1 MNGMERNGMKE
12 RNERNGRNGKE
23 KNGTKWNER
32 IYIYIYILDVSG
44 YFHSHL
50 PGFGTLIHLSQG
62 KLRLLL
68 TTVIFILGQS
78 VLHHLDGAFS
88 REVVLTCSNQL
99 DD

>member
-1 MNGMERNGMKE
+1 MKGMEGMERKRTERNGM
-12 RNERNGRNGKE
+12 NES
-23 KNGTKWNER
+23 
-32 IYIYIYILDVSG
+32 IYIYILDVSG